1 MDLKTLRYF
10 VVVAEELNITKA
22 SKILMMSQPPLSNQI
37 KSLEEELNTTLF
49 IRGRRQLQL
58 TEEGKYLYQKAK
70 DILLL
75 SEKTMNEILLM
86 NSGLTGT
93 ISIGL
98 VEGTAPDIAAEW
110 IHEFLKINPNVKF
123 RILDGNSDDL
133 IEKMRAGIISLAVI
147 TSPYDQILLNSF
159 KVGEEKMVALMNK
172 NHPLA
177 KSNENIIKIEQ
188 LIGEKIIVPSRKI
201 HVDTISKW
209 FRKLHTDPNI
219 VCEMDNYLDAA
230 AMAGRGV
237 GISIFPKT
245 AYIMNSSLV
254 SKEIEG
260 EDKKVDYL
268 FVWRKGHQLS
278 TLEENFIDFIKEKY
292 SK

>member
-37 KSLEEELNTTLF
+37 KNLEEELNTKLF
-49 IRGRRQLQL
+49 IRGKRHLEL

-75 SEKTMNEILLM
+75 NDKTINEILLM
-86 NSGLTGT
+86 NKGLSGTV
-93 ISIGL
+93 SIGL

-110 IHEFLKINPNVKF
+110 ISEFLKMHPNVKF
-123 RILDGNSDDL
+123 IILDGNSDAF
-133 IEKMRAGIISLAVI
+133 IEKMRAGIISLADI

-172 NHPLA
+172 DHPLV
-177 KSNENIIKIEQ
+177 KSSDEVLKVEQ

-201 HVDTISKW
+201 HVDAISKW
-209 FRKLHTDPNI
+209 FRKLHVDPNI

-245 AYIMNSSLV
+245 AYIMNNSLV

-260 EDKKVDYL
+260 DDKKVDYL

-278 TLEENFIDFIKEKY
+278 TLEENFIDFIKNKY

>member
-10 VVVAEELNITKA
+10 VVTAEELNITRA
-22 SKILMMSQPPLSNQI
+22 SKILNMSQPPLSNQI
-37 KSLEEELNTTLF
+37 KNLEEELNTTLF
-49 IRGRRQLQL
+49 IRGKRHLEL

-75 SEKTMNEILLM
+75 NDKTVNEILLM
-86 NSGLTGT
+86 NKGLSGT
-93 ISIGL
+93 INIGL

-110 IHEFLKINPNVKF
+110 ISEFLEKHPHVKF

-133 IEKMRAGIISLAVI
+133 IDKMRAGLISLAVI

-172 NHPLA
+172 SHPLA
-177 KSNENIIKIEQ
+177 KSNRDIIAVNQ
-188 LIGEKIIVPSRKI
+188 LVDEKIIIPSRKA
-201 HVDTISKW
+201 HVDAIRKW
-209 FRKLHTDPNI
+209 FRQINKDANI

-245 AYIMNSSLV
+245 AYILNNSLV